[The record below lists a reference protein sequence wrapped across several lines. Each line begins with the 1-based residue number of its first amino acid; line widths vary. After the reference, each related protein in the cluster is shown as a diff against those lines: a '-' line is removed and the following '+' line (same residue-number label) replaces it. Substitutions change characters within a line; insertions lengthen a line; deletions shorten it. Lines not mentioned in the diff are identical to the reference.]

1 MGNNILIKIK
11 RFFQNKN
18 TVTIICVLAGIL
30 VLYIGYNWRVGS
42 STEPISI
49 PYAKNTLSS
58 RHTITREDIG
68 YVEVASTVL
77 EKMPNIIRNS
87 AQLIGKEVIYG
98 NTIQMNSFF
107 YNEDITDAE
116 KNIENYAYEIPEG
129 YSPIHLD
136 VDFHSTY
143 GNAMYPGNY
152 IDLWFSDADE
162 SGRLIYGK
170 FIKSFQILDVVDS
183 DGNSVFETNA
193 ESRTPDSLIFA
204 VSDDM
209 RLLIEAAMQVGEL
222 VPVPRNKT
230 YSANPGATEVA
241 SMYLQNYV
249 LSNAVIISENS
260 TQNATLGEGETNE

>member
-42 STEPISI
+42 ATEPISI

-107 YNEDITDAE
+107 YSEDITDAE

-183 DGNSVFETNA
+183 DGNSVFETIVKQTPEQIYLKDAA
-193 ESRTPDSLIFA
+193 ERLKQILGTNVNIKQGKKKSRIEIEFYNEADLDRLI
-204 VSDDM
+204 D
-209 RLLIEAAMQVGEL
+209 LLMKKQQSSS
-222 VPVPRNKT
+222 PR
-230 YSANPGATEVA
+230 
-241 SMYLQNYV
+241 
-249 LSNAVIISENS
+249 VIDFNV
-260 TQNATLGEGETNE
+260 

>member
-42 STEPISI
+42 ATEPISI

-116 KNIENYAYEIPEG
+116 KNIVYLGKNEDNFKTSLTVRDLKLSYPPEKEDFDAMVKIRYNMKAQKAKVTLSGSEAEIKFYEPVSSVTSGQAGVFYDINDG
-129 YSPIHLD
+129 HLI
-136 VDFHSTY
+136 
-143 GNAMYPGNY
+143 GG
-152 IDLWFSDADE
+152 
-162 SGRLIYGK
+162 GR
-170 FIKSFQILDVVDS
+170 V
-183 DGNSVFETNA
+183 
-193 ESRTPDSLIFA
+193 R
-204 VSDDM
+204 
-209 RLLIEAAMQVGEL
+209 
-222 VPVPRNKT
+222 
-230 YSANPGATEVA
+230 
-241 SMYLQNYV
+241 
-249 LSNAVIISENS
+249 
-260 TQNATLGEGETNE
+260 